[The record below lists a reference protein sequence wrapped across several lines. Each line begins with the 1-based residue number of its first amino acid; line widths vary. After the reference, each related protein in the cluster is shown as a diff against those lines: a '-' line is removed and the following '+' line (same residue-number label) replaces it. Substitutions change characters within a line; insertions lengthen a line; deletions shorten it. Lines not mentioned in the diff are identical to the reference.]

1 MRTLTGVDGQVLRDR
16 TFDLVVIDEAA
27 QAIEPACW
35 IPLLRAG
42 RVVLAGDHCQLPPT
56 IISTEAAREGLC
68 RQPHGAAAPTTSA
81 AKFRA
86 A

>member
-1 MRTLTGVDGQVLRDR
+1 VVCATLTGVDSQVLGER

-42 RVVLAGDHCQLPPT
+42 RVVLAGDHCQLPAT
-56 IISTEAAREGLC
+56 IVSSEAAKSGKAC
-68 RQPHGAAAPTTSA
+68 A
-81 AKFRA
+81 FRA
-86 A
+86 RTT